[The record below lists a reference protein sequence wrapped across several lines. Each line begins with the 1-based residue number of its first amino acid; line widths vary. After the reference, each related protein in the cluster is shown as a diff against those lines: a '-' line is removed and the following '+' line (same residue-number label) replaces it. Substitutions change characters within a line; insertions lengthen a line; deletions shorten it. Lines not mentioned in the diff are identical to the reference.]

1 MSVIVQNEIDDT
13 TVPNPATGKIALFID
28 EADSKLKGKKP
39 DGSVVFI
46 GTTPLHADTHHT
58 GGTDALA
65 PADIGA
71 AAATHAHAGT
81 DITSGTVASARLP
94 SASGTTA
101 GIVPTTSGSA
111 TGDKLRVKADGTLEW
126 YTPTLDEAKVSKL
139 YESDGGAAAVEV
151 DAAGD
156 VTLNNDIILP
166 DTSSFLL
173 RTTYVPGTPQVHFTS
188 TTMPAGWYWATNSG
202 FDGTPP
208 NLGIF
213 NNTWLNV
220 PGAGDY
226 FLAFDV
232 PPISGTYIQV
242 ITRIVRAV
250 GNSYIGIRIDD
261 GSSTTAATNY
271 VQGKLV
277 AGTTGYKITRE
288 DSDNGIGN
296 SIDNIFPNPIL
307 LFCGKWK
314 TTSSARVRVILGDT
328 PLQWTVDDT
337 SMSTIFT
344 PTRIGLIFKS
354 GYSIAYTPHYTMV
367 DWIYHSDE

>member
-58 GGTDALA
+58 GGTDALV

-126 YTPTLDEAKVSKL
+126 YTPALDEVKVSKL
-139 YESDGGAAAVEV
+139 YESDGGAAAIEV

-173 RTTYVPGTPQVHFTS
+173 RTTYAPGAPQIHFNS
-188 TTMPAGWYWATNSG
+188 TTMPTGWYWATNNG

-208 NLGIF
+208 NLSIF

-220 PGAGDY
+220 PGAGNY
-226 FLAFDV
+226 FLALDNV
-232 PPISGTYIQV
+232 TTTGNNISIMA
-242 ITRIVRAV
+242 RIARAPN
-250 GNSYIGIRIDD
+250 NSYIGLRIDD

-271 VQGKLV
+271 IQGKLV
-277 AGTTGYKITRE
+277 AGTTGYKLIRE
-288 DSDNGIGN
+288 DSDNGIG
-296 SIDNIFPNPIL
+296 SSVDNILPTPIL
-307 LFCGKWK
+307 LYCGKWV
-314 TTSSARVRVILGDT
+314 SAVNARVRYVLDDT
-328 PLQWTVDDT
+328 PIQFIVDDSNMAT
-337 SMSTIFT
+337 TFT
-344 PTRIGLIFKS
+344 PTRVGLIFKS
-354 GYSIAYTPHYTMV
+354 GYGLTGSATYTMV
-367 DWIYHSDE
+367 DWVYQYTM

>member
-58 GGTDALA
+58 GGTDALV

-126 YTPTLDEAKVSKL
+126 YTPALDETKVSKL

-151 DAAGD
+151 DAAG
-156 VTLNNDIILP
+156 VTNVVGGKLNVIGDLSRLSEAVRNFNVIGPQGVLRILRNHPSTFNSPAVELRQEDPSDNSLLAYWDFYASSANEFIIRERKYTNENLITMKA
-166 DTSSFLL
+166 TS
-173 RTTYVPGTPQVHFTS
+173 
-188 TTMPAGWYWATNSG
+188 
-202 FDGTPP
+202 DGTLSMGFFNKTPIARP
-208 NLGIF
+208 SITGSRGGNAALASLLTALDTLG
-213 NNTWLNV
+213 L
-220 PGAGDY
+220 
-226 FLAFDV
+226 
-232 PPISGTYIQV
+232 
-242 ITRIVRAV
+242 
-250 GNSYIGIRIDD
+250 IDD
-261 GSSTTAATNY
+261 NTTA
-271 VQGKLV
+271 
-277 AGTTGYKITRE
+277 
-288 DSDNGIGN
+288 
-296 SIDNIFPNPIL
+296 
-307 LFCGKWK
+307 
-314 TTSSARVRVILGDT
+314 
-328 PLQWTVDDT
+328 
-337 SMSTIFT
+337 
-344 PTRIGLIFKS
+344 
-354 GYSIAYTPHYTMV
+354 
-367 DWIYHSDE
+367 